1 MLKIYLDWNSI
12 NNIQTRHPKLYELIK
27 EYGHLFIFPYS
38 NAHIRDL
45 MVSKDEN
52 NPFYQ
57 RDIATLTEICGK
69 HLLQFEDENN
79 WTSPLFCLPE
89 DYIDLIGTPLEII
102 QKTDWFP
109 QQIFQQFKENVR
121 KSFPD
126 SVQKRIQG
134 ANPEEVFKIINEG
147 LKSINSELTIE
158 ELSLSQVNS
167 IRNMMNE
174 EARFKSLCLA
184 LDMCGFRPEDK
195 DKSFTNIDADASHI
209 FYASKCDM
217 LVSGDRKMRGKAEA
231 MFSKYNVVTKVLTPK
246 QFEDLILEEV
256 NKEYSLQNLLSSI
269 RQYGHPHEEE
279 DGAHYKL
286 MESPVFGLFNACFLV
301 DEHFGCSGEPKSALF
316 VYCFNNTPY
325 LYYTELTRFFDLI
338 KSFLSEKMKNVFQ
351 KEYVNE
357 ICSRDKRRA
366 MDARFFFECPDL
378 NLSFAFYGDP
388 ISPVPCPMMQ
398 VRFA

>member
-12 NNIQTRHPKLYELIK
+12 NNIQTRYPKLYELIK

-45 MVSKDEN
+45 LVSKDEN

-79 WTSPLFCLPE
+79 LTNPLFCLPE

-109 QQIFQQFKENVR
+109 QQIFLQFKESVR

-134 ANPEEVFKIINEG
+134 ANPEEVFEIINKG

-174 EARFKSLCLA
+174 EAKFKSLCLA

-195 DKSFTNIDADASHI
+195 EKSFTNIDADASHI
-209 FYASKCDM
+209 FYASKCDI
-217 LVSGDRKMRGKAEA
+217 LVSADRKMRGKAEA

-246 QFEDLILEEV
+246 QLEGLVLEEV
-256 NKEYSLQNLLSSI
+256 DKEYSLQNLLSSI
-269 RQYGHPHEEE
+269 KQYGHPREEK

-301 DEHFGCSGEPKSALF
+301 DERFGCTGEPKSALF

-338 KSFLSEKMKNVFQ
+338 KSFLPDDMKDLFQ
-351 KEYVNE
+351 TKYVDE
-357 ICSRDKRRA
+357 ICCRDKRRA
-366 MDARFFFECPDL
+366 MDARFYLECPDL

-388 ISPVPCPMMQ
+388 VSSVPCPMMQ